1 MAQTAHGACR
11 HHQENEESAGGG
23 AEDGQH
29 ETGSDGGRIRPEA
42 HGLLAFPAASGQHD
56 GMPNVAARQALRL
69 EHQAALNLC
78 CAPSATDRIT
88 LFDRVFY

>member
-11 HHQENEESAGGG
+11 HHQEKEQSVGGR
-23 AEDGQH
+23 AEDGQR
-29 ETGSDGGRIRPEA
+29 ETRSGQGERIRPEA
-42 HGLLAFPAASGQHD
+42 HGLLAFPAASAQHD

-88 LFDRVFY
+88 C